1 MRAACSLIAS
11 TLSARPNDPSLM
23 RFAPNV
29 LVSTISAP
37 ARTYS
42 WCTSATRSGCV
53 MFSASKLLLM
63 NTPLAYSIVPMAPS
77 QTRTRSSRASSNFCI
92 RVTVRLTDSGVEPIA
107 AERLRVDHQVGL
119 RDDIEADRT
128 GALPHRVGEL
138 VVVAEQ
144 VQARAHRR
152 EHVVQD
158 RLAGV
163 DTAASGIERAGRFV
177 SEEHVDFRER
187 FARQDLVADEVAP
200 LVIAALPQLHRHRRG
215 FASLRG
221 RQRRGGRVVPARGK
235 RAAERGH

>member
-1 MRAACSLIAS
+1 VRGGCSWIAS
-11 TLSARPNDPSLM
+11 TLSGRPNDPSLM

-42 WCTSATRSGCV
+42 GCTSATRSGCV

-92 RVTVRLTDSGVEPIA
+92 CMTVRVTDSRVEPIA

-144 VQARAHRR
+144 GQARAPRR
-152 EHVVQD
+152 EHVGQD

-163 DTAASGIERAGRFV
+163 DTAARRRERALALV
-177 SEEHVDFRER
+177 SEDHVDF
-187 FARQDLVADEVAP
+187 
-200 LVIAALPQLHRHRRG
+200 
-215 FASLRG
+215 
-221 RQRRGGRVVPARGK
+221 
-235 RAAERGH
+235 